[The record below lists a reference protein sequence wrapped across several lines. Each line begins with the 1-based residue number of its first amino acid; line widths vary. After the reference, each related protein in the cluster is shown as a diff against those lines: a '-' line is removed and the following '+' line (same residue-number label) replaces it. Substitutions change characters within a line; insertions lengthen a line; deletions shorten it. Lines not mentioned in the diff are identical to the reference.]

1 MADDKKDAKKEKIKW
16 SDVVSRMIT
25 RTQHGEIRW
34 QSVTPY
40 GTVTAEKNRTSAVF
54 RASYKGKTLRLY
66 ERNVPETELDLGEEG
81 NPLTALNA
89 GLFGRRYKTV
99 WTPEVVLEFIDD
111 KGETLWNFPQ
121 VSALD
126 DLLSAVQYQAAGVNE
141 FIGSLFEEVNK
152 ES

>member
-1 MADDKKDAKKEKIKW
+1 MADDKKDSKKEKIKW
-16 SDVVSRMIT
+16 TDVISRMIT

-54 RASYKGKTLRLY
+54 RALYKGKILRLY
-66 ERNVPETELDLGEEG
+66 ERTVPETQLDVGEEG
-81 NPLTALNA
+81 NPLSVLS
-89 GLFGRRYKTV
+89 GSIFDRKYKTV
-99 WTPEVVLEFIDD
+99 WIPEVVLEFIDD

-141 FIGSLFEEVNK
+141 FIGSLFEEANK
-152 ES
+152 DS